1 MKVEKEKT
9 KHYAYRSKW
18 YAYAML
24 VPGLILLSIFV
35 IYPFVLALIR
45 SFINYSAYET
55 DIRFVGLENYIQ
67 ILKDARFFQSLK
79 NVIAMTMVY
88 ALVMFVASFLFALVV
103 KQLAPRMAS
112 ITKTLIYI
120 PCLLSGILVSVIF
133 LFMFSNNGL
142 INAIRVENGLERI
155 VFNADG
161 MFPYIIVVLPML
173 WGGFGYNTIVMLA
186 GLHNIPK
193 NYYEAAALDGAGSF
207 QQMLHITLPNMKN
220 YFVLIIINLI
230 TGGLQMFEFPLMM
243 TGGGP
248 LDSTLTP
255 VLFMYWQKSNP
266 TLTQSCVMAGCILI
280 MIPIA
285 SINLLVFK
293 LIRSEKS
300 LDA

>member
-1 MKVEKEKT
+1 MKAEKT
-9 KHYAYRSKW
+9 RSKRFAYRSKW

-24 VPGLILLSIFV
+24 APGLILLSIFV
-35 IYPFVLALIR
+35 LYPFVLALIR
-45 SFINYSAYET
+45 SFSNYSAYET

-67 ILKDARFFQSLK
+67 ILKDARFFQSLQ
-79 NVIAMTMVY
+79 NVIVMTLIY
-88 ALVMFVASFLFALVV
+88 AALMTIASFFFALLIKRVG
-103 KQLAPRMAS
+103 PRTAN

-133 LFMFSNNGL
+133 LYMFSNNGL

-161 MFPYIIVVLPML
+161 VFPYVIVILPML

-193 NYYEAAALDGAGSF
+193 IYYEAASLDGANSF
-207 QQMLHITLPNMKN
+207 RQMIHITLPNMKN

-285 SINLLVFK
+285 AINLIVFK

-300 LDA
+300 VEE